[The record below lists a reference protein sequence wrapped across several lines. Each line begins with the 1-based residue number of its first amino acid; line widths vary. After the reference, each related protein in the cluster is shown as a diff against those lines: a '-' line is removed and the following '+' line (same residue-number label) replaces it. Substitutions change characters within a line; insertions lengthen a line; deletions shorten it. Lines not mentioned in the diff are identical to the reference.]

1 MRLVIDGG
9 APSDDSICRLGG
21 LTAVMMDAALL
32 TALRLAGIFAVGLG
46 ALHFF
51 FPRLLDFRAAIPAD
65 GPPLRPLRLPGTRLA
80 YATTRGDVHGIAW
93 VMNHCVSYTILSIGV
108 ADVLAARWIT
118 TPHGRLLAAWIA
130 GFYAVRAA
138 SQRYLGR
145 RRGDW
150 LVMAAFAAL
159 GALHLVTAFR

>member
-1 MRLVIDGG
+1 M
-9 APSDDSICRLGG
+9 
-21 LTAVMMDAALL
+21 MMDAALL

-80 YATTRGDVHGIAW
+80 YATTRGAVHGIAW
-93 VMNHCVSYTILSIGV
+93 VMNDCVRYTILSIGV